1 MTAEH
6 RAISNALLEA
16 TLGIGT
22 HGLPV
27 STDEPAVVDI
37 CPHRRRRHGSEPCY
51 FDEDG
56 QCWSS
61 GEDGFPGACPGRRAR
76 TPRARPAQVYD
87 NFSCSMTFNG
97 MEIPLEG
104 ISVNDATFAQQDRE
118 TDQEF
123 RTRQHRWIAHGTP
136 MPGTRGYLIEG
147 IMGLRF
153 GANTMAPLDVQIDE
167 EANGET
173 VVRVAVDEDV
183 NHHNVEGIV
192 SDWLYINGPDSVRW
206 VVMAEYPNPNT
217 GEAPFANLATA
228 TGEDLDRLNQ
238 MAEEAGVA
246 QWEAAV
252 DRELANAAREYF
264 DGERCWPA
272 ATFQRILED
281 DPVAQ
286 AAVQRLRERRQGAE
300 ETGWLSDDED
310 GVPFNDAL
318 EAYQQYVAEDIMRSF
333 GLPASMLSYGPD
345 VPPPLNP
352 DRPALL
358 EDPRTGA
365 MVPRSRWADVM
376 AQEIDEQEE
385 GEY

>member
-87 NFSCSMTFNG
+87 NFSCCMTFNG
-97 MEIPLEG
+97 MEIPLGG
-104 ISVNDATFAQQDRE
+104 ISLNDATFAQQDRE

-123 RTRQHRWIAHGTP
+123 RTRLQHSLAQRAA
-136 MPGTRGYLIEG
+136 MPGTREHLIQG

-153 GANTMAPLDVQIDE
+153 GGNEMAPLGVQIEGGAD
-167 EANGET
+167 GST
-173 VVRVAVDEDV
+173 VVRVAVEDDV
-183 NHHNVEGIV
+183 NHHDVEERV
-192 SDWLYINGPDSVRW
+192 SEWLRLNNPVPVCW

-228 TGEDLDRLNQ
+228 TGEDLDRL
-238 MAEEAGVA
+238 AEMHGLERREGTRGAG
-246 QWEAAV
+246 
-252 DRELANAAREYF
+252 
-264 DGERCWPA
+264 
-272 ATFQRILED
+272 
-281 DPVAQ
+281 
-286 AAVQRLRERRQGAE
+286 VQRLRERRQRAE
-300 ETGWLSDDED
+300 ETRWYGDGEE
-310 GVPFNDAL
+310 GVPYHSFAR
-318 EAYQQYVAEDIMRSF
+318 QAEDMEIVGAIEYGGQIVPVTRQRDQYCRWILND
-333 GLPASMLSYGPD
+333 GLNEQRWREVQLDSVA
-345 VPPPLNP
+345 PLHG
-352 DRPALL
+352 DRRYPHLF

-365 MVPRSRWADVM
+365 MVPRSQWAEVM
-376 AQEIDEQEE
+376 AQDIDEQEE